1 MPLQTLYLRLTEVE
15 CNVNVIGDKLQEQL
29 DSREA
34 LVVVDSKGME
44 IHDSPGTQGLH
55 TKSSITSD
63 SVGRRRRSRN
73 FIFDPKC
80 TIQHI
85 GLSDAKLAIY
95 TYIID
100 TTK

>member
-55 TKSSITSD
+55 TKSIITSD

-85 GLSDAKLAIY
+85 RCKISNIHIHHRYNK
-95 TYIID
+95 II
-100 TTK
+100 

>member
-1 MPLQTLYLRLTEVE
+1 MPLQTLYLRLTEVG

-55 TKSSITSD
+55 TIITSD

-85 GLSDAKLAIY
+85 SDAKLDIKQY
-95 TYIID
+95 TH
-100 TTK
+100 TS